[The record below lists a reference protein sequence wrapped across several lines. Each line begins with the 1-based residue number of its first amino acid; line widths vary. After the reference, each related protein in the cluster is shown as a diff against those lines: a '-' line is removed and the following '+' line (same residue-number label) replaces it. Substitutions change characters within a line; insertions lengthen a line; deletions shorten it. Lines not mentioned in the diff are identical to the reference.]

1 MVVAICHRN
10 LSTSPHGLFSLFG
23 ARMRSEKELRTR
35 FIFKRVK
42 SGGREGE
49 GGSRFDHDGLL
60 LRAY

>member
-1 MVVAICHRN
+1 MSSKSGN
-10 LSTSPHGLFSLFG
+10 LVPWPFLFVWG
-23 ARMRSEKELRTR
+23 ADEIGKGLRTR